1 MPLELATAPASPCTG
16 RQRASSSRFLLA
28 LLAAILC
35 VQSQGT
41 AADTAPPQRSEAV
54 ARVVFSLLGYARW
67 PAEPDVLRLCVDGS
81 ARYATKLSEGAIL
94 ASGRSVQARRIEL
107 LEAGSTAGC
116 DSVYLGAMTD
126 ARRKKVA
133 TELSGRPVLVITEE
147 DFECEVGSMFCL
159 NVVDGRVTFRV
170 NLDSVARSGIHIHPG
185 VLQLGR
191 RRGPP
196 S

>member
-1 MPLELATAPASPCTG
+1 MATAPASPCTG
-16 RQRASSSRFLLA
+16 RRRFSPSRFLLA

-41 AADTAPPQRSEAV
+41 AADTAPQRSEAV

-67 PAEPDVLRLCVDGS
+67 PSERDVLRLCIDGS
-81 ARYATKLSEGAIL
+81 ARYAAKLSEGGIL
-94 ASGRSVQARRIEL
+94 ATGRSVQTRRIEL
-107 LEAGSTAGC
+107 LDAGMTTGC
-116 DSVYLGAMTD
+116 DSVYLGVMTD
-126 ARRKKVA
+126 VRRKKVA

-159 NVVDGRVTFRV
+159 NVADGRVTFRV

>member
-1 MPLELATAPASPCTG
+1 MANAPGSPCTG
-16 RQRASSSRFLLA
+16 RQRSSPSRFLLA
-28 LLAAILC
+28 LLAALLC
-35 VQSQGT
+35 VQSRGA
-41 AADTAPPQRSEAV
+41 AADTAPPQRAEAV

-67 PAEPDVLRLCVDGS
+67 PSEPDVLRLCVDRS

-94 ASGRSVQARRIEL
+94 ASGRPVQTRRIAL
-107 LEAGSTAGC
+107 LQAGSTKDC

-126 ARRKKVA
+126 ARHKKVA
-133 TELSGRPVLVITEE
+133 MELSGRPVLVITEE

-159 NVVDGRVTFRV
+159 IVVDGHVAFRV